1 MRTMEGADWLQSPQL
16 FLKIAM
22 VLQPAVGRLGSVLSQ
37 ILSTNLSK
45 LIRTTF
51 RLNQSHNEV
60 SFKQALG
67 KSAELVQLNGIWGF
81 SEL

>member
-1 MRTMEGADWLQSPQL
+1 MRTIERADWLQSPQL
-16 FLKIAM
+16 FWKIAT

-37 ILSTNLSK
+37 ILSTKLSK

-60 SFKQALG
+60 AFK
-67 KSAELVQLNGIWGF
+67 
-81 SEL
+81 